1 MQLVTFL
8 FEYIY
13 TKNDDAL
20 RTAVWVVN
28 MDSKV
33 CQNSWNKSLLVLNWL
48 LFCTVNKSFST
59 GSFSMLF
66 FFCTW
71 MAKISPVSEQN
82 FFASFS
88 SHCQRRLEPA
98 WLSDEWCNCAVT
110 SAAGA
115 YTETLS
121 VPLQKSHFLCYEDC
135 RRFFLPRCP
144 YRTKLLTP
152 FFMSFIAHFELELL
166 SLYCWA
172 PRMSSCCLGFNVWV
186 RHIEKQAVTAE
197 MLLLLLTWSKHLCM
211 NSQT

>member
-1 MQLVTFL
+1 MRGWGINKRLIPYFILTPFRAACYIPVWI
-8 FEYIY
+8 YIY
-13 TKNDDAL
+13 KKWWCTSHS
-20 RTAVWVVN
+20 TAVWVVN

-115 YTETLS
+115 YAETLS
-121 VPLQKSHFLCYEDC
+121 VPLQKSHFLCYEVC

-152 FFMSFIAHFELELL
+152 FFMSAIYCSFWTRIVVPLL
-166 SLYCWA
+166 
-172 PRMSSCCLGFNVWV
+172 PSSSHV
-186 RHIEKQAVTAE
+186 
-197 MLLLLLTWSKHLCM
+197 
-211 NSQT
+211 